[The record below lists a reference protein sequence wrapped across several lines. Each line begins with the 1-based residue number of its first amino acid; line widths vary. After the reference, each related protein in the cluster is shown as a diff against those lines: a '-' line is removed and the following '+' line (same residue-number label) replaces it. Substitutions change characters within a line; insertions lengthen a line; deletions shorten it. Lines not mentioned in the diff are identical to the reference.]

1 MAEEITKH
9 KETLH
14 MSNPTDQD
22 YDCLQHARVQTQLL
36 RRLTDHSDLD
46 FGKELMDFKSEAH
59 RWIDETAKKIA
70 DEMEK
75 QLDVIDLAFVVLW
88 PSETEK
94 VRLVMDT
101 PRRLCHRGSL
111 LSKRQTRNRR
121 GKQRRNASSSRI
133 IARANHKSKIEEL
146 NEALEKEKM
155 E

>member
-1 MAEEITKH
+1 
-9 KETLH
+9 

-36 RRLTDHSDLD
+36 RRLTHHSNLD
-46 FGKELMDFKSEAH
+46 FGKELMDFESEAH

-75 QLDVIDLAFVVLW
+75 QLDVIALAFVVLW

-94 VRLVMDT
+94 VRLVMAPDASC
-101 PRRLCHRGSL
+101 RRGSL
-111 LSKRQTRNRR
+111 LSKRQTRNRQ

-133 IARANHKSKIEEL
+133 VVRANHKSKIEEL
-146 NEALEKEKM
+146 KEALEKEKM